1 MTVKELE
8 DEDKQSAQ
16 QLTHQSH
23 QLTKQFD
30 EKVNAL
36 SKSLGLRDPFNQ
48 RGNNNRQMQINNQQP
63 DPAARNRGKLV
74 QACNLRLDF
83 SFRLT
88 KPNGMDTACNELPRI
103 QEEYTA
109 VTNQKAA
116 PRSNEFR

>member
-48 RGNNNRQMQINNQQP
+48 RGNNNR
-63 DPAARNRGKLV
+63 
-74 QACNLRLDF
+74 
-83 SFRLT
+83 
-88 KPNGMDTACNELPRI
+88 
-103 QEEYTA
+103 
-109 VTNQKAA
+109 
-116 PRSNEFR
+116 